1 MPEAHPINDD
11 REITRWAM
19 YSFANHAWVTTVG
32 TVLIG
37 PWLLALAKKAAG
49 SGHATLFTFGPWH
62 LSASAY
68 PSFILTVAA
77 LLQVLVLPAVGAS
90 VDALSVKK
98 KFLAISC
105 VVGSFIAA
113 LLATTGGA
121 AWLYAGIVFLAGSIV
136 FGTSNVVYN
145 AFLPHLTTRDRRD
158 AASSKG
164 FAIGYLG
171 SGLLLALNLILLK
184 VRGSFGMSESTAVRI
199 CFVSAG
205 VWWAAFG
212 LWAIRGLRERKRDR
226 TGSIRGLRE
235 LRATL
240 AVLRTMPQALRYLI
254 AYLFFSDAISAVI
267 GLASTYITHELYDD
281 NATKAST
288 FLFSLIL
295 LIQFLAIGGSLF
307 FARLA
312 RRSSTKNAIVV
323 ALVIWCFVII
333 YAYLAM
339 HSKVE
344 AVAMG
349 IVLALV
355 LGGSQALSRSLFSQM
370 VPAGREATF
379 FGLYEIC
386 DRGTS
391 WIAPA
396 LFTIVVNVT
405 GSFRQAILSLIVLF
419 VVGLILL
426 VRTDV
431 DRACDEASAIR

>member
-1 MPEAHPINDD
+1 
-11 REITRWAM
+11 
-19 YSFANHAWVTTVG
+19 
-32 TVLIG
+32 
-37 PWLLALAKKAAG
+37 
-49 SGHATLFTFGPWH
+49 
-62 LSASAY
+62 
-68 PSFILTVAA
+68 
-77 LLQVLVLPAVGAS
+77 
-90 VDALSVKK
+90 
-98 KFLAISC
+98 
-105 VVGSFIAA
+105 
-113 LLATTGGA
+113 
-121 AWLYAGIVFLAGSIV
+121 
-136 FGTSNVVYN
+136 
-145 AFLPHLTTRDRRD
+145 
-158 AASSKG
+158 
-164 FAIGYLG
+164 
-171 SGLLLALNLILLK
+171 
-184 VRGSFGMSESTAVRI
+184 MSEGTAVRI

-212 LWAIRGLRERKRDR
+212 LWAIQGLRERRATR
-226 TGSIRGLRE
+226 AAGAVNGLRE

-240 AVLRTMPQALRYLI
+240 ALLRTMPQALRYLV

-281 NATKAST
+281 DATRAST

-312 RRSSTKNAIVV
+312 RSSSTKSAIVV
-323 ALVIWCFVII
+323 ALVVWCFVII

-339 HSKVE
+339 HSKAE

-370 VPAGREATF
+370 VPAGKEATF

-419 VVGLILL
+419 VVGLVLL

-431 DRACDEASAIR
+431 DRACEEASAAR